1 MAPVSAAAATVL
13 LAGGLTGRAAPASAA
28 SGGPEAEVAAIAAD
42 QQAVVRQSHQLP
54 ISEARFLVDQL
65 DSVVTADQQALN
77 GATSEASAA
86 AARLRD
92 AGVRLAGDTAA
103 LGAANVAL
111 DADRVRLAAD
121 RRALRSIA
129 VGMYT
134 GQLTNPQPTSL
145 RALEAEQQKVID
157 AAEVETVT
165 GVVFGHLRRDLTTE
179 AAARRQR
186 DDLLGRL
193 RTDRVQVGAAQQD
206 RSAALAR
213 SQEATA
219 ALAGDQE
226 QLAGARARLA
236 AARNALTVDLGALTG
251 PVPASSGL
259 SLIGGSALDAAQLV
273 TWYRNQGYVDLTP
286 APIAQLAGWYL
297 QAGSQEGIRGDVAFA
312 QAVLETGGFSSP
324 DSVLYNNYAGIGHC
338 DTCAT
343 GWKFPSPHGGVLGQ
357 TQLLRIFADGNP
369 PSGGPG
375 PVLAALAPGR
385 QGRRACCPTWESLT
399 GVWASDP
406 TYGTQIL
413 GIYQQMLAS
422 ALKGS

>member
-1 MAPVSAAAATVL
+1 M
-13 LAGGLTGRAAPASAA
+13 
-28 SGGPEAEVAAIAAD
+28 AAIVAE

-54 ISEARFLVDQL
+54 ISEDRFLVDQL
-65 DSVVTADQQALN
+65 DSVITTDQQALQK
-77 GATSEASAA
+77 ATSEASGAA
-86 AARLRD
+86 GRLRD
-92 AGVRLAGDTAA
+92 ASSRLAGDTAA
-103 LGAANVAL
+103 LGSANVAL
-111 DADRVRLAAD
+111 DADRARLAAD
-121 RRALRSIA
+121 RRALRYIA

-165 GVVFGHLRRDLTTE
+165 GVVFGHLRQDLTAE
-179 AAARRQR
+179 AAARRRR
-186 DDLLGRL
+186 DGLLGRV
-193 RTDRVQVGAAQQD
+193 RADGEQVGAAQQD

-213 SQEATA
+213 SQAATA

-226 QLAGARARLA
+226 RLAGARARLA
-236 AARNALTVDLGALTG
+236 VAQNALAVDLDALTG
-251 PVPASSGL
+251 PVPASAGL
-259 SLIGGSALDAAQLV
+259 SLLGGAALDAAQLV
-273 TWYRNQGYVDLTP
+273 SWYRNQGYVDLTP
-286 APIAQLAGWYL
+286 APITQLAGWYL
-297 QAGSQEGIRGDVAFA
+297 QTGSQEGVRGDVAFA

-357 TQLLRIFADGNP
+357 TQLLRIFADGSP
-369 PSGGPG
+369 PPG
-375 PVLAALAPGR
+375 SPAPVLAALAPGR
-385 QGRRACCPTWESLT
+385 QGRRACCSTWESLT

-406 TYGTQIL
+406 TYGAQIL

-422 ALKGS
+422 ALRRS